1 MADYYPDYYPALE
14 RAVSGLATN
23 NARARQEL
31 YEHARKVLVTHL
43 NRSNL
48 KRSPQ
53 EIKSARMAFETA
65 VQRVEAKFLLKSR
78 GWEVWPAPSRRR
90 PSESP

>member
-1 MADYYPDYYPALE
+1 MAHYYRVLD

-31 YEHARKVLVTHL
+31 YEHARTVLVAHL
-43 NRSNL
+43 DRSNL
-48 KRSPQ
+48 KRSTQ
-53 EIKSARMAFETA
+53 EKISERMAFETA

-78 GWEVWPAPSRRR
+78 GWEVWPGPSRQRF
-90 PSESP
+90 PSGSP